1 MNDVAEAMSVDD
13 LTALLNAVEFTAPV
27 VATNYPKIV
36 DEDGESL
43 LRECQWVNSLS
54 VISMYYTLV
63 Q

>member
-1 MNDVAEAMSVDD
+1 MNGVAEEMSVDD

-43 LRECQWVNSLS
+43 LRECQ
-54 VISMYYTLV
+54 
-63 Q
+63 